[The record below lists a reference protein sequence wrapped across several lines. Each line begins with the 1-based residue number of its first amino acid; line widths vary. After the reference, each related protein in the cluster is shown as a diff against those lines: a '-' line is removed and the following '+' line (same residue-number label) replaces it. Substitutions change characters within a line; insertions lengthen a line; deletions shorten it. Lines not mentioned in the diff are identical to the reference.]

1 MSTKTIRV
9 KAKVHFIQPFDHEIT
24 VSANATEDEIANK
37 ILDVA
42 YEAVVNDGLD
52 IHRTL
57 QDVKNIEVVK

>member
-24 VSANATEDEIANK
+24 VSANTTEDEIAN
-37 ILDVA
+37 IIMDMA
-42 YEAVVNDGLD
+42 YNEVVYNGLD
-52 IHRTL
+52 LHRAL